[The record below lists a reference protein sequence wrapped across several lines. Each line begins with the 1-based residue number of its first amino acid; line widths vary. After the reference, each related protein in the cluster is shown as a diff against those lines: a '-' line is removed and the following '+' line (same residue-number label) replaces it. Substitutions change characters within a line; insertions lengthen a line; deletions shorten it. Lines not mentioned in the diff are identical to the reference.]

1 MVDALREIIE
11 PLQPTGGMSALPL
24 FAWRAIYTTNYDQL
38 VERAFAAQG
47 RALSVVRSDYDYPAI
62 DQTTDTILY
71 KIHGCITQ
79 DRSLG
84 HRASLVLSESDYTAP
99 STYRQSVFDHL
110 ALDIFGAGV
119 LIIGQSL
126 KDKHLSDIVRLA
138 AGRQDAYGYRNKV
151 KLLSFETDPN
161 LALIYEHQNVQIAF
175 GGLDEFMDELL
186 SVQPVANTGNDSEK
200 RTEVVLPAEL
210 LAATIDV
217 AAELERRPRID
228 AMHSGRPATY
238 AEIRAGYTFARDV
251 ENELTTRFS
260 VGRRVLPIVGVAGV
274 GKTTAARRF
283 LFGRHEHGAHTWEH
297 KQGFRLRPE
306 AWSEV
311 HHSLQNNG
319 ERGFLLLD
327 DVTSEQRFANQLVE
341 LLRGG
346 SPDDTT
352 GLFVVTTA
360 EMSQWAPRQKS
371 AEFFR
376 HGEPLRMGRL
386 SSPEAE
392 SLLRLLRDVEEIRNL
407 ASPSFR
413 AKTPAKQKKD
423 LIRRSQGDV
432 FVSLKTLFSS
442 ESLDRIL
449 LREYAGI
456 EEGPREIYR
465 VVSALEA
472 AGLLV
477 HRQMVLRLLSVP
489 ISYLSA
495 YLESLEGL
503 IEEYDD
509 RSSEGIYVWQTRH
522 RRIAEIISKYKFSD
536 PEERV
541 RLLHKVVEHVNPS
554 VQLERR
560 FVGDL
565 CNSDYG
571 IRGLP
576 NPEDRIDLYEMLVK
590 IDPTHRIPRHRL
602 ISELLNRGELELAAV
617 TIADAEEA
625 VGSDPPIQRYKVLLT
640 LEQSRQEELLPE
652 DRRALLRVAK
662 QDAERGI
669 QSFKDNKYQYF
680 VYNDVAVEWFTVTGS
695 AEWLNE
701 SVKLLRRAYESLL
714 DPHIREEAES
724 AERILRQSTPKKR
737 ERSRRS

>member
-1 MVDALREIIE
+1 MPISLRELATSVTSHHPALLLGAGASIPSGAPSGPELADALARKLSPELHEQSLPLSTLAEILELKHGRRAVVEAIREIIE
-11 PLQPTGGMSALPL
+11 PLQPTGGISALPL

-38 VERAFAAQG
+38 VERAYAAQG
-47 RALSVVRSDYDYPAI
+47 RSLSIVRSDYDYPAI

-110 ALDIFGAGV
+110 ALDIFGNGV

-126 KDKHLSDIVRLA
+126 KDKHLSDIVRIA
-138 AGRQDAYGYRNKV
+138 AGRQDAYGYRHKV
-151 KLLSFETDPN
+151 RLLSFEHDAT

-186 SVQPVANTGNDSEK
+186 SIEPVVSTKPNNGNNRPS
-200 RTEVVLPAEL
+200 VVLPAEL
-210 LAATIDV
+210 LAATTV
-217 AAELERRPRID
+217 LSAELERRPRID
-228 AMHSGRPATY
+228 AMHSGRPAAY
-238 AEIRAGYTFARDV
+238 SEIRAGYTFARDV
-251 ENELTTRFS
+251 ENELTTRHS

-283 LFGRHEHGAHTWEH
+283 LFNRHEHGAHAWEH
-297 KQGFRLRPE
+297 KQGFRLRPD
-306 AWSEV
+306 AWAEV
-311 HHSLQNNG
+311 HHALQQSG

-346 SPDDTT
+346 ADDDTT

-360 EMSQWAPRQKS
+360 ETSQWAPRQKS

-376 HGEPLRMGRL
+376 HGEPMRMGRL

-392 SLLRLLRDVEEIRNL
+392 SLLRLLRDVDEIRNL

-413 AKTPAKQKKD
+413 AKTPAAQKKD
-423 LIRRSQGDV
+423 LMRRSQGDV

-456 EEGPREIYR
+456 DEGPREIYR

-472 AGLLV
+472 AGLMV
-477 HRQMVLRLLSVP
+477 HRQLVLRLLSVP
-489 ISYLSA
+489 VSYLSG

-503 IEEYDD
+503 VEEYDD
-509 RSSEGIYVWQTRH
+509 RSSDGIYP
-522 RRIAEIISKYKFSD
+522 D
-536 PEERV
+536 P
-541 RLLHKVVEHVNPS
+541 
-554 VQLERR
+554 
-560 FVGDL
+560 
-565 CNSDYG
+565 
-571 IRGLP
+571 
-576 NPEDRIDLYEMLVK
+576 
-590 IDPTHRIPRHRL
+590 
-602 ISELLNRGELELAAV
+602 A
-617 TIADAEEA
+617 
-625 VGSDPPIQRYKVLLT
+625 
-640 LEQSRQEELLPE
+640 
-652 DRRALLRVAK
+652 
-662 QDAERGI
+662 
-669 QSFKDNKYQYF
+669 
-680 VYNDVAVEWFTVTGS
+680 W
-695 AEWLNE
+695 
-701 SVKLLRRAYESLL
+701 
-714 DPHIREEAES
+714 
-724 AERILRQSTPKKR
+724 KKR
-737 ERSRRS
+737 APFGSSSMEETSGKKDLPSHYTQTVLG